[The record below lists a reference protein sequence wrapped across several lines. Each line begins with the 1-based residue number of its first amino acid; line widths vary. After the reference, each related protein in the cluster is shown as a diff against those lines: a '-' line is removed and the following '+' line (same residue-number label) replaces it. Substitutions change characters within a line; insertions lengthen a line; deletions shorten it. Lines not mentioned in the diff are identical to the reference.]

1 MVAEI
6 ESGSQAQAYK
16 DALAEL
22 RKTIDETLQTQVDAG
37 LVTCGSQ
44 KSLLQ
49 VISYCARVLRTKK
62 THIALSVLSVLIGA
76 AIVTLLLLAGKLTV
90 LTSLIIAAYH
100 LAWLIPTM
108 ITSRV
113 FVR

>member
-1 MVAEI
+1 
-6 ESGSQAQAYK
+6 
-16 DALAEL
+16 
-22 RKTIDETLQTQVDAG
+22 VDAG

-49 VISYCARVLRTKK
+49 VISYCAKVLRTKK

-76 AIVTLLLLAGKLTV
+76 AIVTLLLLAGKLTAM
-90 LTSLIIAAYH
+90 TSLIIAIYQ